1 MVRRIRHVSMVDH
14 KSRSGIDCFEAATE
28 LAPEYVF
35 RGVAKALQVAFGH
48 IVEQRVIRK
57 STLQLRLPDMVVSVD
72 EARGN
77 DLACTIDCLGSRRGS
92 NGGSN
97 FLDDVPFNE
106 DICVP

>member
-1 MVRRIRHVSMVDH
+1 M
-14 KSRSGIDCFEAATE
+14 IDDERDASINCFETATE

-35 RGVAKALQVAFGH
+35 RGIAKALQVAFGH

-57 STLQLRLPDMVVSVD
+57 STLQLRLPDVVMGVD

-77 DLACTIDCLGSRRGS
+77 DLACTIDCLGTRMGS
-92 NGGSN
+92 DGGSY
-97 FLDDVPFNE
+97 FLDDVPLNE

>member
-1 MVRRIRHVSMVDH
+1 MVNH
-14 KSRSGIDCFEAATE
+14 KSGPGIDCFETATE

-35 RGVAKALQVAFGH
+35 RGIAKALQVAFGH

-57 STLQLRLPDMVVSVD
+57 STLQLRLPDVVVGVD

-77 DLACTIDCLGSRRGS
+77 DLACTIDCGTRLGSDGES
-92 NGGSN
+92 D

-106 DICVP
+106 NICVP

>member
-1 MVRRIRHVSMVDH
+1 MVNH
-14 KSRSGIDCFEAATE
+14 KSGPGIDCFETATE

-35 RGVAKALQVAFGH
+35 GGITKALQVAFGH

-57 STLQLRLPDMVVSVD
+57 STLQLCLPDVVVGVD

-77 DLACTIDCLGSRRGS
+77 DLACTIDYLGTRMGS
-92 NGGSN
+92 NGGSD